1 MHWQHYR
8 PQAPKGEIEK
18 RVPLLNQV
26 KKSYKWLTAFLIAS
40 SVHALLVVTWLGFA
54 SSDGAAFGNQ
64 GIHDG
69 ISVLLDIDPSP
80 ASEFQELPPEEVEPL
95 NPTPT
100 VFEQVPP
107 PELNIEQLRTEIP
120 ISDLQPVF
128 ELPSPPSIPKLDVPL
143 TVFNDR
149 QLLQDQQASVQR
161 GSGPGSSD
169 QVGTTKRLSDSH
181 LARVAAHLNRF
192 KKYPKTSRRAKEE
205 GKAEVTFT
213 VFADGR
219 VDSIQL
225 TKSSGYAEL
234 DQEALSMV
242 KRAAPYPKFP
252 NSLNRRGVT
261 ELTVRSSINFSIK
274 D

>member
-1 MHWQHYR
+1 M
-8 PQAPKGEIEK
+8 
-18 RVPLLNQV
+18 
-26 KKSYKWLTAFLIAS
+26 KKTYNWLGALLIAS
-40 SVHALLVVTWLGFA
+40 SIHALLVVGWLGFV
-54 SSDGAAFGNQ
+54 SLDGATYGNQ

-80 ASEFQELPPEEVEPL
+80 STEIQEVLPEEVEPL
-95 NPTPT
+95 NPTRT
-100 VFEQVPP
+100 VLEPLPP
-107 PELNIEQLRTEIP
+107 PDLEFELPTEIP
-120 ISDLQPVF
+120 VSDIQPVF
-128 ELPSPPSIPKLDVPL
+128 ELPSPPSIPTLEVPL

-149 QLLQDQQASVQR
+149 HPTQDHQSAVQQGA
-161 GSGPGSSD
+161 GSGNSN
-169 QVGTTKRLSDSH
+169 QVGSTKRLSDSH

-225 TKSSGYAEL
+225 TKSSGHDEL
-234 DQEALSMV
+234 DQEALKMV

-252 NSLNRRGVT
+252 NSLRRRAVT
-261 ELTVRSSINFSIK
+261 ELQVRSSINFSIK

>member
-1 MHWQHYR
+1 M
-8 PQAPKGEIEK
+8 
-18 RVPLLNQV
+18 

-40 SVHALLVVTWLGFA
+40 SIHALLAVAWLGFA
-54 SSDGAAFGNQ
+54 SRDGAAFGNQ
-64 GIHDG
+64 GMHDG

-80 ASEFQELPPEEVEPL
+80 TSEFQQLPPEEVEPL
-95 NPTPT
+95 NPTPK

-107 PELNIEQLRTEIP
+107 PELDMEQLPTEIP

-128 ELPSPPSIPKLDVPL
+128 ELLSPPSIPKLDVPL
-143 TVFNDR
+143 TVFNDAH
-149 QLLQDQQASVQR
+149 LFQDQQSPVQR
-161 GSGPGSSD
+161 GAGPGSSN
-169 QVGTTKRLSDSH
+169 QVGTTKRLSDAH

-225 TKSSGYAEL
+225 TKSSGHDEL
-234 DQEALSMV
+234 DQEALQMV

-252 NSLNRRGVT
+252 NSLRRRAVT
-261 ELTVRSSINFSIK
+261 ELQVRSSINFSIK